1 MKTFVLLGAF
11 FGALGVCLGA
21 FAAHALRESLS
32 AQDLDAEYEP
42 DVPPPVEEGQE
53 EPKLSPKDPKQ
64 QIKELDDLCEQLKEL
79 KEYLENKHK

>member
-1 MKTFVLLGAF
+1 MIVT
-11 FGALGVCLGA
+11 
-21 FAAHALRESLS
+21 SLS

-42 DVPPPVEEGQE
+42 DVPPLVEEGQE
-53 EPKLSPKDPKQ
+53 EPKLSPRDPKQ